1 MAGMTAMTDAQR
13 IRLLRAKGAE
23 LEARVLARTQLY
35 GGMAPIDEVHADVA
49 LVAII
54 LADYIETRSEAE
66 G

>member
-1 MAGMTAMTDAQR
+1 MTGMTAMTDAQR

-23 LEARVLARTQLY
+23 LEARVLARTQRY